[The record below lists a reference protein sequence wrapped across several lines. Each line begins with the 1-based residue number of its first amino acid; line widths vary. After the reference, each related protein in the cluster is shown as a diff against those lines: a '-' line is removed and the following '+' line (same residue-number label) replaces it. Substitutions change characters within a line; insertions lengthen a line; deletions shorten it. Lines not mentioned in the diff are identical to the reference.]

1 MLKTHF
7 MKHLN
12 AYMLILTAQ
21 GNTMGIMVNGS
32 HLGPILTPTLLLL
45 NLFGLCLIFYLTTRR
60 EIE

>member
-12 AYMLILTAQ
+12 AYMLILVAQ

-32 HLGPILTPTLLLL
+32 HLGPMLTAALLLL
-45 NLFGLCLIFYLTTRR
+45 NLFGLCLIYYLTTRR
-60 EIE
+60 DFG